1 MTIDVKWFQNRIR
14 DLGTSQRQLS
24 AVIASNPNTLSL
36 VLNGNRKMTHDEV
49 PVLAQLLN
57 TTSEEVLKRLGV
69 EPAAALKS
77 DAVQIIGYVDETGRV
92 SHNPVGRVVEAPAGA
107 TANTKAVIFSALANE
122 HVQHGW
128 VYYFDQPAKPRPVD
142 ADTLNAL
149 CLVEIGDHDGYHI
162 GVVRRGLER
171 GAFDLFNAFSGERIV
186 SGVAVR
192 SATPVRWIK
201 TA

>member
-24 AVIASNPNTLSL
+24 TVIATNPNTISL
-36 VLNGNRKMTHDEV
+36 ILNGNRKMTHDEI
-49 PVLAQLLN
+49 PILAQLLN
-57 TTSEEVLKRLGV
+57 TTSEEIIRRLGV
-69 EPAAALKS
+69 EQPAALKD
-77 DAVQIIGYVDETGRV
+77 DAVECIGTVDETGRV
-92 SHNPVGRVVEAPAGA
+92 TELKAARTVEAPAA
-107 TANTKAVIFSALANE
+107 RAANTKAVIFNALAGE

-128 VYYFDQPAKPRPVD
+128 VYYFDIPAKPRAVD

-149 CLVEIGDHDGYHI
+149 CLVEIGDHEGYHV

-171 GAFDLFNAFSGERIV
+171 GSYDLFNAFSGERIV
-186 SGVAVR
+186 GGVIVR
-192 SATPVRWIK
+192 SATPIRWIK